1 MQLSERADV
10 VGSPAEDKPS
20 GVSTA
25 PERELFLALTRDRR
39 SLTDITWQQ
48 QVLHERRRWSVSEL
62 IGNIDLARL
71 SDADRAHV
79 WNAGKAELTTKPGAD
94 RVARLFDNECRRHLE
109 SNPTVANI
117 MQACGTWSRYWN
129 EEEAHHETAFNR
141 LALLLGLDPISDET
155 FIEYRKIFPDDDA
168 LRTLMLLAISEIT
181 AAVNYGQCAR
191 HASDPGLK
199 ALFKQV
205 GADEIQ
211 HMNYFISFAKALV
224 DSGAY
229 PPKNALAVAVFFL
242 REGGDLEGAHRT
254 KIEQRGTHVNWWD
267 HIEFG
272 AIGALDALE
281 KKEALVFHAVERV
294 TGVSVSSLTELEDA
308 WMDMLS

>member
-1 MQLSERADV
+1 MPPNEPRLD
-10 VGSPAEDKPS
+10 AE
-20 GVSTA
+20 TA
-25 PERELFLALTRDRR
+25 PGNAPLGPERELFLALTRDGR
-39 SLTDITWQQ
+39 SLTDISWQQ
-48 QVLHERRRWSVSEL
+48 QVLHEQRRWSVTEL
-62 IGNIDLARL
+62 IERIDLAHL
-71 SDADRAHV
+71 SEADRAHV

-94 RVARLFDNECRRHLE
+94 RVARLFDSECRRHLE
-109 SNPTVANI
+109 SNPLVAKI

-141 LALLLGLDPISDET
+141 LSVLLGLEPISDDT

-181 AAVNYGQCAR
+181 AAVNYAQCAR
-191 HASDPGLK
+191 HAADPGLK

-229 PPKNALAVAVFFL
+229 PPKGALAVAIFFL
-242 REGGDLEGAHRT
+242 REGGDLQGSHRDR
-254 KIEQRGTHVNWWD
+254 IEQRQTHVNWWD
-267 HIEFG
+267 HLEFEG
-272 AIGALDALE
+272 IGAVDALG
-281 KKEALVFHAVERV
+281 KKEALVFNAVERV
-294 TGVSVSSLTELEDA
+294 TGVAVSSLTELEDA